1 MNIWQALGHQ
11 PRRNDLQNEH
21 SEFSQGPYKRRFKS
35 WTNAL
40 EAFIQYMN
48 ENDSINYKKAEKENI
63 NNIRDPSLRLRY
75 KILKRD
81 NFKCCICGRNP
92 ANDPTIEL
100 HIDHIIPYSKGGE
113 TIESNL
119 RTLCSDCNLGK
130 SDIV

>member
-1 MNIWQALGHQ
+1 
-11 PRRNDLQNEH
+11 
-21 SEFSQGPYKRRFKS
+21 
-35 WTNAL
+35 
-40 EAFIQYMN
+40 MN